1 MDQPTAPGDGGR
13 SASGRQ
19 AAATGVPSQASLSS
33 SCATPPTR
41 PPIAV
46 SSVSVTFERITI
58 EPDKMDGQPCIRG
71 LRFPVVTVLRMVAG
85 GMSVKEIL
93 DEHPDLEAEDIPAAL
108 NYAAEALAE
117 HYYPL
122 RPPA

>member
-1 MDQPTAPGDGGR
+1 MGGLTPGI
-13 SASGRQ
+13 
-19 AAATGVPSQASLSS
+19 GV
-33 SCATPPTR
+33 
-41 PPIAV
+41 I
-46 SSVSVTFERITI
+46 SVSTQAYERITI

-85 GMSVKEIL
+85 GMSVDDIIG
-93 DEHPDLEAEDIPAAL
+93 EHPDLQPEDIPAAL

>member
-1 MDQPTAPGDGGR
+1 MTMQIHP
-13 SASGRQ
+13 
-19 AAATGVPSQASLSS
+19 
-33 SCATPPTR
+33 
-41 PPIAV
+41 
-46 SSVSVTFERITI
+46 RITV

-71 LRFPVVTVLRMVAG
+71 LRFPAVTVLRMIAG
-85 GMSVKEIL
+85 GMTSDEIL
-93 DEHPDLEAEDIPAAL
+93 TEHPDLEPEDIPAAL

>member
-1 MDQPTAPGDGGR
+1 MCRLIWDEKNMTDPVHT
-13 SASGRQ
+13 
-19 AAATGVPSQASLSS
+19 
-33 SCATPPTR
+33 
-41 PPIAV
+41 
-46 SSVSVTFERITI
+46 RITI
-58 EPDKMDGQPCIRG
+58 EPEKMDGQPCIRG

-85 GMSVKEIL
+85 GMTTDEII
-93 DEHPDLEAEDIPAAL
+93 DEHPDLEADDVSAAL